1 MVNNWLSKNFFFFFF
16 IQYSVSKSTTS
27 MQVIELVGF
36 NAWFIS
42 TISWLTS
49 RSWHP
54 CTVWFIHSSFKKIG
68 AFNELRWV
76 NGRYVRQLSR
86 LPTSWSWHSTK
97 CHLSE
102 GALKS
107 DRPLWLSCSGGQGSS
122 SQGSDPQRAFSLSGA
137 ECKSKTS
144 NSILSKFRL
153 YPHPLRFRDRTVSEK
168 IDTHYHV
175 RFCYQGKDIP

>member
-1 MVNNWLSKNFFFFFF
+1 MNKICSC
-16 IQYSVSKSTTS
+16 ISTS
-27 MQVIELVGF
+27 MQVIELIGL

-54 CTVWFIHSSFKKIG
+54 CKAWFINSSFKKIS
-68 AFNELRWV
+68 AFNELRWL
-76 NGRYVRQLSR
+76 NGRYVRQLNR

-137 ECKSKTS
+137 EGKSKTS
-144 NSILSKFRL
+144 SSTLFKFRL
-153 YPHPLRFRDRTVSEK
+153 YPHPLRFRDRTMSETTEGGQAVTFL
-168 IDTHYHV
+168 IY
-175 RFCYQGKDIP
+175 